1 MEAGYQAARDVIGQV
16 EQVILGK
23 EDRIREIMTAFLAGG
38 HVLLEDIPGVG
49 KTTLAMAFS
58 RAMGLSY
65 RRVQFTPDVLPSD
78 LTGFSI
84 YRREEEKFVYQ
95 PGSVFCNLLLADEIN
110 RTSPKTQ
117 SALLEVMEERRVTV
131 DGVTREVPAPFLV
144 IDTQNPAGST
154 GTQYLPEAQ
163 VDRFMVSLSLGYPDF
178 ESELAMAKS
187 ISAEDRLE
195 KVETVLDD
203 WTLLKMQEEIHDVF
217 VRDRVY
223 AYILE
228 LIRATRENPHFER
241 GASPPGH
248 HCPCENGK
256 GGSLSCGEG
265 LCDPGGRGGTVLLC
279 VGPPCHAERRGP
291 DGGTVRQAGAGGDH
305 GAGEKAACG
314 REEASM
320 KKAGLLILILLTAYI
335 GGIYEDPALMA
346 LAVAELLL
354 AVVMWLLAG
363 YMAGRLEL
371 QIPAARILAVRGQT
385 FQCWVTVKS
394 RGILP
399 VSRFVVR
406 IGSRYEGG
414 GRREDKKV
422 YGGAMP
428 GESRLW
434 VEERADHCG
443 IRTFQAEEIRVYDY
457 LALFSRKR
465 KLGQAWE
472 ALILPPD
479 MEMRVR
485 LEEAGAGR

>member
-23 EDRIREIMTAFLAGG
+23 EERIREIMTAFLAGG

-144 IDTQNPAGST
+144 IATQNPAGST

-163 VDRFMVSLSLGYPDF
+163 VDRFMVSLSLDYPDF

-203 WTLLKMQEEIHDVF
+203 WTLLKMQEETHDVF

-228 LIRATRENPHFER
+228 LIRATRENPHVER
-241 GASPPGH
+241 GASPRGTIALVKMAKAAAYLAGRDYVIPMDVEEQFYYVSAH
-248 HCPCENGK
+248 RVML
-256 GGSLSCGEG
+256 GGAAQIEG
-265 LCDPGGRGGTVLLC
+265 LSARQVLEEITGQVRKPP
-279 VGPPCHAERRGP
+279 VGERRRP
-291 DGGTVRQAGAGGDH
+291 
-305 GAGEKAACG
+305 
-314 REEASM
+314 
-320 KKAGLLILILLTAYI
+320 
-335 GGIYEDPALMA
+335 
-346 LAVAELLL
+346 
-354 AVVMWLLAG
+354 
-363 YMAGRLEL
+363 
-371 QIPAARILAVRGQT
+371 
-385 FQCWVTVKS
+385 
-394 RGILP
+394 
-399 VSRFVVR
+399 
-406 IGSRYEGG
+406 
-414 GRREDKKV
+414 
-422 YGGAMP
+422 
-428 GESRLW
+428 
-434 VEERADHCG
+434 
-443 IRTFQAEEIRVYDY
+443 
-457 LALFSRKR
+457 
-465 KLGQAWE
+465 
-472 ALILPPD
+472 
-479 MEMRVR
+479 
-485 LEEAGAGR
+485 